1 VQAALTRRPR
11 RPLSLSIGRGEL
23 TAMVAGAALYAA
35 LSWSTNVF
43 HMEAAAEVQ
52 IRPGVAVPIFFGL
65 VYGPIVG
72 FFVGAAGNFAG
83 DLVSGLIPYAL
94 AVPQGDLT
102 SDTLRAYLVNW
113 QVGNGLMGLIPG
125 LAAMYYRRY
134 FSLTD
139 QLRALAVIA
148 VAVVVGIGFA
158 ACTHPWVDGT
168 VSLDAALSLYF
179 LPIVKVNLINAA
191 VIVPVLLFNYERFD
205 VTSTDWLASGLMRR
219 LLVAILVSAALPVAL
234 LGLFLTQQTTGG
246 SSNTFE
252 LMGKLVFTVILSL
265 LFTVANAGLVG
276 QSMSRPLLGL
286 TEAARLM
293 QEGRLGRDQAA
304 RLQAVAE
311 RDEIGYLSHMF
322 GRMSLEVISREEAL
336 RQQVAELRIEI
347 DEAKKSKQV
356 EEITDSEYFKS
367 LQERAQ
373 RMRGRRD
380 DR

>member
-1 VQAALTRRPR
+1 
-11 RPLSLSIGRGEL
+11 
-23 TAMVAGAALYAA
+23 MVAGAALYAA